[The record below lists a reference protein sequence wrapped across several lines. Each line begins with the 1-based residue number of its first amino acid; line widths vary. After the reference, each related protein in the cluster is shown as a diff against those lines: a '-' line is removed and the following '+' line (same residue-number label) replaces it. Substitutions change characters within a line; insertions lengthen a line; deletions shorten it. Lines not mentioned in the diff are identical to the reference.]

1 MNKKYIKSVFTLLLS
16 LTILSSCN
24 DLSVENLNNP
34 DTERA
39 LNSEA
44 DLVTL
49 AEGLYYEWYTSLN
62 TWAGFGIGTSVLA
75 DAASSSWGNFGMR
88 EFGTEPRPAINNS
101 PSWGYLYAMSNP
113 FSYLYAINSSAT
125 DVMNALQNET
135 LNFGNE
141 AKKIEALAKF
151 GQGMSMGYAAL
162 IFDQGYIVD
171 ETTSLDELANP
182 VLVSY
187 DDLMTHALKKLGEAA
202 TLAEDNVFDVGTSII
217 NSTDGGLSSTQ
228 FAEVIH
234 SYTARLLANVAR
246 NSTERAL
253 VNWDK
258 VISHIQKGVK
268 QDFTM
273 VLDQWASGY
282 WWNSRYIYSTRS
294 GWTNV
299 DMRIINMMNP
309 AYPAHNPDGADFA
322 QTDSATIYD
331 TPSID
336 NRLFTDYGYN
346 PSNFHRPERGLYF
359 FSNWRYT
366 RHAAYDGSYE
376 GTMEDISLSEIHM
389 LHAEALAQNG
399 NLAGAATILN
409 DPSGYRKT
417 RGGLPDVAANKND
430 IMKAIHHERMIEQYL
445 DAPGAEWFD
454 MRGMDMLQAGSPLHF
469 PIPADILE
477 SLGCQQPFY
486 TYGGSSAPPTGNC
499 APEGDY
505 WTNGTSQ
512 GGWR

>member
-1 MNKKYIKSVFTLLLS
+1 MIYKKFKSVFTLLLTLS
-16 LTILSSCN
+16 ILASCA

-39 LNSEA
+39 LNSES

-49 AEGLYYEWYTSLN
+49 AEGLYYEWYTSMN
-62 TWAGFGIGTSVLA
+62 TWVGFGIGTSVLA

-88 EFGTEPRPAINNS
+88 EFGTEPRPSINNS
-101 PSWGYLYAMSNP
+101 PSWNYLYTMSEP
-113 FSYLYAINSSAT
+113 FSLLYAINSSAT
-125 DVMNALQNET
+125 DVMNALQNEA
-135 LNFGNE
+135 LNFGNQ

-162 IFDQGYIVD
+162 VFDQGYIVD
-171 ETTSLDELANP
+171 ENTLPEDIANP
-182 VLVSY
+182 ALVSY
-187 DDLMTHALKKLGEAA
+187 DLLMAHAITKLEEAA
-202 TLAEDNVFDVGTSII
+202 AIAESNTFDIGTTII
-217 NSTDGGLSSTQ
+217 NSTDGGLTSAQ

-246 NSTERAL
+246 NSTERAS

-258 VISHIQKGVK
+258 VISHLEKGVK

-273 VLDQWASGY
+273 VLDQWSSGY
-282 WWNSRYIYSTRS
+282 WWNSRYIYATRA

-309 AYPAHNPDGADFA
+309 AYPAHNPDGKDFVM
-322 QTDSATIYD
+322 TDSATIYD
-331 TPSID
+331 DPAID
-336 NRLFTDYGYN
+336 NRLFTDYIYS

-359 FSNWRYT
+359 FSNWRYG

-376 GTMEDISLSEIHM
+376 GNMEDISLSEVQM
-389 LHAEALAQNG
+389 LHAEALAQKG
-399 NLAGAATILN
+399 NLAGAAAILN
-409 DPSGYRKT
+409 DASGARKT
-417 RGGLPDVAANKND
+417 RGGLPDVTANKND
-430 IMKAIHHERMIEQYL
+430 IMKAIHHERMVEQFL
-445 DAPGAEWFD
+445 DAPGSEWFD

-499 APEGDY
+499 APDGDY